1 MANTFTPAVSGERP
15 LYACKKFL
23 LSLIGAGLLSA
34 CATGP
39 KQYAV
44 TPLDPAK
51 QEYVASQPA
60 ALQPAWR
67 KLFQEGRRNEVLNLM
82 EIGATAFKTGD
93 LDTARRTLDEA
104 IANIES
110 VYADNDAA
118 RKARSLWYE
127 EGEKEFKGEPY
138 ERSMVYYYRGLIYL
152 IDGDYGNARATF
164 LNGLLQDAFAE
175 EEQHTT
181 DFASLVYLAGW
192 AARLDGNE
200 RLAGE
205 HFEEYRQFR
214 PDGPVPDDSDN
225 TLIVAETGTSPRK
238 LADGVGHYELV
249 YRRGKGFTENRA
261 KIAGDGLNQTLYPA
275 EDVFFQASTRG
286 GRAVDRIIE
295 GKVQFKQT
303 TGNVGDAMTSLSDN
317 SLITGIAA
325 GAGGGLAAGFNTI
338 TAIGVAAQ
346 GMSARAKTRADT
358 RYWRSLP
365 DTLHLGSARLSPDT
379 QNASV
384 TFTNKAGITQPPG
397 SKPARIFFDKNGNGV
412 IFASA
417 R

>member
-1 MANTFTPAVSGERP
+1 
-15 LYACKKFL
+15 
-23 LSLIGAGLLSA
+23 
-34 CATGP
+34 
-39 KQYAV
+39 
-44 TPLDPAK
+44 
-51 QEYVASQPA
+51 
-60 ALQPAWR
+60 
-67 KLFQEGRRNEVLNLM
+67 M

-175 EEQHTT
+175 EEQHST

-200 RLAGE
+200 RLASE
-205 HFEEYRQFR
+205 HFEEFRQFR
-214 PDGPVPDDSDN
+214 PDGPVPGDSDN

-238 LADGVGHYELV
+238 LADGVGHFELV

-261 KIAGDGLNQTLYPA
+261 KISGDGLNQTLYPA

-346 GMSARAKTRADT
+346 GMSARTKTRADT
-358 RYWRSLP
+358 RYWTSLP
-365 DTLHLGSARLSPDT
+365 DTLHLGSARLSGDT
-379 QNASV
+379 QNAKV

>member
-1 MANTFTPAVSGERP
+1 MCFIAKAGAP
-15 LYACKKFL
+15 LAAAL
-23 LSLIGAGLLSA
+23 LLAG

-39 KQYAV
+39 TQYETRA
-44 TPLDPAK
+44 LDPDQQAV
-51 QEYVASQPA
+51 VASKPA
-60 ALQPAWR
+60 ALQPLYQD
-67 KLFQEGRRNEVLNLM
+67 LFEEGRRNEVLNLM
-82 EIGATAFKTGD
+82 EIGAAAFHRGHYD
-93 LDTARRTLDEA
+93 LSKAALDRA

-110 VYADNDAA
+110 VYADNEAA
-118 RKARSLWYE
+118 HRARSLWYE
-127 EGEKEFKGEPY
+127 EGEKDFKGEPY

-175 EEQHTT
+175 EEQHST

-200 RLAGE
+200 RLASE
-205 HFEEYRQFR
+205 HFEEFRQFR
-214 PDGPVPDDSDN
+214 PDGPVPGDSDN

-238 LADGVGHYELV
+238 LADGVGHFELV

-261 KIAGDGLNQTLYPA
+261 KISGDGLNQTLYPA

-303 TGNVGDAMTSLSDN
+303 TGNVGDTMTSLSDN

-346 GMSARAKTRADT
+346 GMSARTKTRADT
-358 RYWRSLP
+358 RYWTSLP
-365 DTLHLGSARLSPDT
+365 DTLHLGSARLSGDT
-379 QNASV
+379 QNANV

>member
-1 MANTFTPAVSGERP
+1 MITFMAPSLSGARP
-15 LYACKKFL
+15 LRAFTH
-23 LSLIGAGLLSA
+23 LILPIFGLGLLTA

-39 KQYAV
+39 KQHAI
-44 TPLDPAK
+44 TPLDPSK

-82 EIGATAFKTGD
+82 EIGATAFKQGE

-175 EEQHTT
+175 EEQHSA

-192 AARLDGNE
+192 AARLDGNDS
-200 RLAGE
+200 LASD
-205 HFEEYRQFR
+205 HFQEYRQFH
-214 PDGPVPDDSDN
+214 PDAPLPSDTDN
-225 TLIVAETGTSPRK
+225 TLVVAETGTSPRK

-261 KIAGDGLNQTLYPA
+261 RLASQDLGIDLYPA

-286 GRAVDRIIE
+286 GRGVDRIIE

-303 TGNVGDAMTSLSDN
+303 TGNVGGAMTSLSQD

-325 GAGGGLAAGFNTI
+325 GAGGGISAGFNAI

-346 GMSARAKTRADT
+346 GVSARTKTRADT
-358 RYWRSLP
+358 RYWSTLP

-379 QNASV
+379 DSASI
-384 TFTNKAGITQPPG
+384 TFTNKAGISQPPG
-397 SKPARIFFDKNGNGV
+397 SKPARIFFDQKGNGV